1 MSYQDSTAYG
11 INNATLTKF
20 AIVTGGASNTQV
32 QTVIETL
39 EKARELN
46 IIFQAV
52 SGGNFASQSATV
64 EVSNDNSTFYTID
77 SGLNLGTGTLLG
89 KGYSDGSKGT
99 TLVVNPAG
107 FKYVRVTIPAIVS
120 ITTRIVWSIK

>member
-1 MSYQDSTAYG
+1 MSYADSTITQLA
-11 INNATLTKF
+11 A
-20 AIVTGGASNTQV
+20 VTGSGANTQV
-32 QTVIETL
+32 QTTIETHSRM
-39 EKARELN
+39 RELN
-46 IIFQAV
+46 LIFQAV

-77 SGLNLGTGTLLG
+77 SALNLGTSTLFA

-99 TLVVNPAG
+99 TLPVNPAG
-107 FKYVRVTIPAIVS
+107 FKYIRVTIPAIVS